1 VCGNCGKHF
10 GRKTTHG
17 RVSWQCMT
25 FQFEGK
31 SACPAKQ
38 IPEPTLI
45 ALCCEVLELAEFDE
59 RVFAERIREMRV
71 TAPNEVEFAFLDGH
85 TETRVWKDRSRRES
99 WTEEMK
105 KAASQRSIQKWRD
118 IHNEQ

>member
-1 VCGNCGKHF
+1 
-10 GRKTTHG
+10 
-17 RVSWQCMT
+17 MT

-45 ALCCEVLELAEFDE
+45 DLCCDVLEIKEFDE
-59 RVFAERIREMRV
+59 RVFSDRVSQMRV
-71 TAPNEVEFAFLDGH
+71 TGPNEIMFCFSDGH
-85 TETRVWKDRSRRES
+85 TETLTWKDRSRRES

-105 KAASQRSIQKWRD
+105 KAASQRSIEKWRE
-118 IHNEQ
+118 IHDEQ